1 MSYSKAEIRELA
13 RAQLSRLT
21 RKSLGKIELDM
32 ICTIALDVYA
42 RETYAFEQESLFDTE
57 EDVSTYDLP
66 TGFIAPSHDRSIRVG
81 TGDLAKGKILSEE
94 AFEDLQDQ
102 SPGSSRKF
110 WMIDDA
116 AAKMECYPIPVAV
129 EAVRF
134 RNFYVPTLPTADA
147 TDYPEPLELRG
158 FMQCI
163 RVALWDFEGVPE
175 RAEVALDIFRKDYL
189 LDIRKRIKERRK
201 PSVNAT
207 RHRSTG

>member
-1 MSYSKAEIRELA
+1 MSYTKAEIRELA
-13 RAQLSRLT
+13 RSQVARLT

-32 ICTIALDVYA
+32 VCLIALDVYA
-42 RETYAFEQESLFDTE
+42 RETYAFEQESTFDTE

-81 TGDLAKGKILSEE
+81 TSYLAKGKIVSEE
-94 AFEDLQDQ
+94 VFEDLQDQ

-116 AAKMECYPIPVAV
+116 AAKMECYPTPTAV

-134 RNFYVPTLPTADA
+134 RNFYVPALPAADG
-147 TDYPEPLELRG
+147 TDYPEPLELRA

-163 RVALWDFEGVPE
+163 RVALWDFNGDHD
-175 RAEVALDIFRKDYL
+175 RAEAALDVFRKDYL
-189 LDIRKRIKERRK
+189 TDIRKRVKERRK
-201 PSVNAT
+201 PSVTAT
-207 RHRSTG
+207 THRNLG